1 MEWWKQ
7 HHDYCKVK
15 PLSLSTLLIMC
26 IMEQIWNTSTNM
38 NMYKCNTWPVQGQF
52 EDSNGCV
59 RGVSVAAAIGV
70 DRASAT
76 YAQHTTVG
84 ALKLGTASYH
94 YTSFMKMG
102 ARIFTLMLCK
112 FSFISRI
119 NAMKNV
125 LIHLWMAEN
134 QRRNSSN
141 AFAGSTYKRPILM
154 FSWNLLN
161 LSHILCMLWCVLQDT
176 TK

>member
-38 NMYKCNTWPVQGQF
+38 NMYKCNTWLVQGQF

-59 RGVSVAAAIGV
+59 RGVSGAAAIGV

-102 ARIFTLMLCK
+102 ACIFTLMLCK
-112 FSFISRI
+112 FSFISRGSTQWKMFWYI
-119 NAMKNV
+119 SEWQR
-125 LIHLWMAEN
+125 I
-134 QRRNSSN
+134 RRNSSN
-141 AFAGSTYKRPILM
+141 AFAGSTYKRPILK

-161 LSHILCMLWCVLQDT
+161 LPHILCMLWCVLQDT